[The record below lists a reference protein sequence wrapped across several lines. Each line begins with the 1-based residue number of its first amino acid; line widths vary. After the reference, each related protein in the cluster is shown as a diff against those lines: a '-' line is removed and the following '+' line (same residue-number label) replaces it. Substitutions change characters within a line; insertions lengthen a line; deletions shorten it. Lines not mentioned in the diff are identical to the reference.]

1 VAARRKVCAVPKV
14 LVVEDDLG
22 IQLLLAETLRSGGHE
37 PVTVGDGLEAAP
49 AAREHRPAV
58 VLLDIGLPG
67 IDGFEVLEQLKGD
80 DELRDIPVIMVTAWG
95 EPELM
100 QRALDL
106 GALDYIRKPF
116 AVEDLLDRVAA
127 AVGAT

>member
-1 VAARRKVCAVPKV
+1 MPKV

-22 IQLLLAETLRSGGHE
+22 IQLLLGETLRTGGHE
-37 PVTVGDGLEAAP
+37 AVAVSDGLAVEA
-49 AAREHRPAV
+49 AAREHRPALI
-58 VLLDIGLPG
+58 LLDIGLPG
-67 IDGFEVLEQLKGD
+67 MDGFEVLEQLKGD
-80 DELRDIPVIMVTAWG
+80 DELREIPVIMVTAWG

-116 AVEDLLDRVAA
+116 GVDDLLDRVAS
-127 AVGAT
+127 ATGSG